1 MILSPER
8 APAREAVARARTEA
22 AAQAAGPAPTVLS
35 AVKSYVKERDARER
49 RRTGRDV
56 RSDAGTKLR
65 RYVLGQEKR
74 GNQEAAEPA
83 PLASVHL
90 HALKEDD
97 LITWRDAL
105 PEDLK
110 VTTKQRFVNDLKAA
124 LNAAWPR
131 LSADRK
137 QLNPTFLA
145 IVKAGFKAE
154 RIDDDDDDDDMSV
167 ARDNQILTD
176 EEVGGILQAAYGVDQ
191 ELGFDGDLYRI
202 VVCLAATG
210 ARYAQVRRMRVGDV
224 QVSAR
229 RLMVPGSYKGRGG
242 NSGSDPV
249 PVGDDVIAVLL
260 PAITGRPSDAPLFER
275 WIHEQEPRGIAW
287 KKSERG
293 PWKRA
298 ELARPWKAI
307 RERAGMPEVIPY
319 ALRHPSIVRGLRK
332 GLPIQ
337 QVAKLHNTSV
347 KMIERHYAKYIATA
361 LEDLARAAVV
371 SLVPRSDGN
380 VVPMGKRA

>member
-1 MILSPER
+1 
-8 APAREAVARARTEA
+8 
-22 AAQAAGPAPTVLS
+22 
-35 AVKSYVKERDARER
+35 
-49 RRTGRDV
+49 
-56 RSDAGTKLR
+56 
-65 RYVLGQEKR
+65 
-74 GNQEAAEPA
+74 
-83 PLASVHL
+83 
-90 HALKEDD
+90 
-97 LITWRDAL
+97 
-105 PEDLK
+105 
-110 VTTKQRFVNDLKAA
+110 
-124 LNAAWPR
+124 
-131 LSADRK
+131 
-137 QLNPTFLA
+137 
-145 IVKAGFKAE
+145 VKAGFKAE
-154 RIDDDDDDDDMSV
+154 RIDDDDASV

-176 EEVGGILQAAYGVDQ
+176 EEVGAILEAACEVDQ
-191 ELGFDGDLYRI
+191 EQGFEGDLYRI

-229 RLMVPGSYKGRGG
+229 RLMMPGSYKGRGG

-249 PVGDDVIAVLL
+249 PVGDDVIEVLL
-260 PAITGRPSDAPLFER
+260 PAIAGRPSDAALFER
-275 WIHEQEPRGIAW
+275 WIHEQEPRGISW

-319 ALRHPSIVRGLRK
+319 ALRHSSIVRGLRK

-371 SLVPRSDGN
+371 SLVPRSHGN

>member
-1 MILSPER
+1 LPE
-8 APAREAVARARTEA
+8 
-22 AAQAAGPAPTVLS
+22 
-35 AVKSYVKERDARER
+35 
-49 RRTGRDV
+49 
-56 RSDAGTKLR
+56 
-65 RYVLGQEKR
+65 
-74 GNQEAAEPA
+74 
-83 PLASVHL
+83 
-90 HALKEDD
+90 ALK
-97 LITWRDAL
+97 I
-105 PEDLK
+105 
-110 VTTKQRFVNDLKAA
+110 TTKQRLINDLKAA
-124 LNAAWPR
+124 LNAAWSR

-137 QLNPTFLA
+137 KLNPTFLA

-154 RIDDDDDDDDMSV
+154 RIDDDDDGSV

-176 EEVGGILQAAYGVDQ
+176 EEVGAILQAACEVDQ
-191 ELGFDGDLYRI
+191 EQGFDGDLYRI
-202 VVCLAATG
+202 VVCLATTG

-229 RLMVPGSYKGRGG
+229 RLMVPGSYKRRGG
-242 NSGSDPV
+242 NGGSDPV
-249 PVGDDVIAVLL
+249 PVGDDVIEVLL
-260 PAITGRPSDAPLFER
+260 PAIAGRPSDAPLFER

-307 RERAGMPEVIPY
+307 RERSGMTKVIPY
-319 ALRHPSIVRGLRK
+319 ALRHSSIVRGLRK